1 MKKKNSIKYLFLIF
15 DYLSAS
21 ISWSV
26 FFYFRKTQ
34 IENIP
39 FEFTERFYLGLIII
53 PLLWVIGY
61 WLFGSY
67 DTVYRK
73 HRMQVFSMTLSSSF
87 TGVLCVFFLFILDDT
102 VTEYSDYYI
111 SFIVL
116 FGLHF
121 ILTLLARFIL
131 TTIIVKNIHQKKIGF
146 NTIIIGG
153 NEKAFETF
161 NEINDGKN
169 YGGNIFKGYIRVN
182 GKDTILKE
190 YIPELG
196 TMSDLHFAIQ
206 NNDIEEI
213 IIAVE
218 SNEHKVLETIIN
230 EIEGYNLIIKIIPD
244 TYDILSSSVKTS
256 SLFGTPFME
265 LKTDI
270 LPKWQKRI
278 KRGMDIFL
286 SLAAILLLF
295 PAYILIPFLIKR
307 SSKGSVLFKQIRIG
321 LHGDEFEIYKFRTMK
336 LNSEKNGPQ
345 LSSEND
351 PRITKVGR
359 FLRKTRLDE
368 IPQFINVLKG
378 DMSLVGP
385 RPERQFFINKIIEQA
400 PHYKHLHKVKPGITS
415 WGQVKYGYAENVDEM
430 LQRLKYDMLYIKNQ
444 SLSLD
449 LKILLYTIIIVL
461 KRKGK

>member
-1 MKKKNSIKYLFLIF
+1 MKKKSSTKYIFLVF
-15 DYLSAS
+15 DYLSALL
-21 ISWSV
+21 SWSV

-53 PLLWVIGY
+53 PLLWVIAY
-61 WLFGSY
+61 WLFGVY
-67 DTVYRK
+67 DNVYRK
-73 HRMQVFSMTLSSSF
+73 HRMQVFSKTLIFSF
-87 TGVLCVFFLFILDDT
+87 TGVLCLFFLFILDDT
-102 VTEYSDYYI
+102 VTEYSDYYT

-116 FGLHF
+116 FCLHF
-121 ILTLLARFIL
+121 ILTLLTRFIL
-131 TTIIVKNIHQKKIGF
+131 TTSIVKNIHQKKIGF

-196 TMSDLHFAIQ
+196 TLPDLHFAIQ

-218 SNEHKVLETIIN
+218 SNEHKILETIIN
-230 EIEGYNLIIKIIPD
+230 EIEGYDLIIKIIPD

-256 SLFGTPFME
+256 SIFGTPFME

-278 KRGMDIFL
+278 KRGLDIFL
-286 SLAAILLLF
+286 SIIAILILI
-295 PAYILIPFLIKR
+295 PAYIVIPF
-307 SSKGSVLFKQIRIG
+307 
-321 LHGDEFEIYKFRTMK
+321 
-336 LNSEKNGPQ
+336 
-345 LSSEND
+345 
-351 PRITKVGR
+351 
-359 FLRKTRLDE
+359 
-368 IPQFINVLKG
+368 
-378 DMSLVGP
+378 
-385 RPERQFFINKIIEQA
+385 
-400 PHYKHLHKVKPGITS
+400 
-415 WGQVKYGYAENVDEM
+415 
-430 LQRLKYDMLYIKNQ
+430 
-444 SLSLD
+444 
-449 LKILLYTIIIVL
+449 
-461 KRKGK
+461 